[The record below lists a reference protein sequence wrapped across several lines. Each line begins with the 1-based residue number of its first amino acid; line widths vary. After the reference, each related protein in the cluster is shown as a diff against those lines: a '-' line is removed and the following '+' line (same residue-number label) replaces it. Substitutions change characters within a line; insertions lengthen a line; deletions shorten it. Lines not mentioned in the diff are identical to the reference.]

1 MLKMRVITAVV
12 LLALFMPILFF
23 SSTVILSL
31 AVSIIISLASWEWGR
46 FIWGV
51 QSRYPIFYS
60 LMIQILLVIL
70 IYCLQG
76 NNPKLIT
83 SFSDFMMLILWVSI
97 IFWLVVV
104 PIILS
109 KKLQFSIKNNF
120 VNSIN
125 I

>member
-51 QSRYPIFYS
+51 QSR
-60 LMIQILLVIL
+60 
-70 IYCLQG
+70 
-76 NNPKLIT
+76 
-83 SFSDFMMLILWVSI
+83 
-97 IFWLVVV
+97 
-104 PIILS
+104 
-109 KKLQFSIKNNF
+109 
-120 VNSIN
+120 
-125 I
+125 